1 MIKILEEKLEGT
13 LLTVTVEAK
22 LRVTVEE
29 KIKFFESGDVIK
41 LLGEKYEVSGVI
53 KNNRLSNSLRAGGKQ
68 KGSWIFEVKQ
78 QNSSKKSTPRKTTP
92 RKTAPKKTQPSKK
105 PSTKP
110 SIRGRMSKIAKE
122 KITKNQTEQ

>member
-13 LLTVTVEAK
+13 LLTVMVEAK
-22 LRVTVEE
+22 LRVTVNERVM
-29 KIKFFESGDVIK
+29 FFESGDVIK
-41 LLGEKYEVSGVI
+41 LLGEKYEVSSVV
-53 KNNRLSNSLRAGGKQ
+53 KNNRLSNSLRGGGKQ

-78 QNSSKKSTPRKTTP
+78 QDNSKKTTRRKAAPRKTTP
-92 RKTAPKKTQPSKK
+92 KQTQPSKK

-122 KITKNQTEQ
+122 KITKNKTE

>member
-68 KGSWIFEVKQ
+68 KGSWIFVSGPGSAQTGIEEKAIFVRKMAF
-78 QNSSKKSTPRKTTP
+78 SSLP
-92 RKTAPKKTQPSKK
+92 
-105 PSTKP
+105 
-110 SIRGRMSKIAKE
+110 
-122 KITKNQTEQ
+122 